1 MSRPHWGWQDPL
13 EASLLPAVSA
23 ESLMGHARAIAA
35 WERESGSPG
44 EARAFDYIETR
55 LKSYGLEVERRE
67 IEAYISLPLESRVLL
82 PDGTVLEALTHSFST
97 STGPEGVEAELV
109 DGGDGTVETLARVG
123 ARGKLALVDSF
134 ATPAK
139 AWAAQEAG
147 TLGQIFTNLDHLH
160 NMIVTTIWGTPTP
173 ETAWRIPKLPCC
185 SIKQVSAETL
195 RARLRQGPLR
205 VRLVTRVRT
214 EWMPIPHL
222 TGHLA
227 GAEEAFT
234 LFSGHVDAWHH
245 GAMDNGSA
253 NATML
258 EVARLLAAHR
268 GGLRRGLRLAFWSGH
283 SHGRYAGSAW
293 YADHAWRELERDGV
307 LHLNVDSTGARGAT
321 DFTVFHA
328 TEDAADFAEAVVA
341 DVTGQRGRARHFSR
355 AGDQSFWGI
364 GLPSAFMSMSQLP
377 PQDSEFGRT
386 TERLFGTSGFPW
398 WWHTREDTI
407 DKLDGAVLA
416 HDTKVFVAS
425 ALRLCNAPVL
435 PLGPARAA
443 RAVADTAAEL
453 HAAAGGRMDLAPL
466 VDAAR
471 GLAASLDAAAPGL
484 ARLAAGDGGDA
495 AGANRL
501 LMRLSRLLVPLLF
514 TGGDRFTH
522 DLAVGIPPLAGL
534 QRARGLPG
542 MDAAADLTKFSL
554 AALGRE
560 RNRAHH
566 ALDVASE
573 LAAELGARVP
583 QGEIR

>member
-1 MSRPHWGWQDPL
+1 MRRPHWGWADPR
-13 EASLLPAVSA
+13 ETALLAAVSA
-23 ESLMGHARAIAA
+23 DSLMAHARAIAT

-44 EARAFDYIETR
+44 EARAFDYIEGR
-55 LKSYGLEVERRE
+55 LKSYGLEVERRL
-67 IEAYISLPLESRVLL
+67 IEAYISLPLEARVVL
-82 PDGTVLEALTHSFST
+82 PDGTALPALTHSFST
-97 STGPEGVEAELV
+97 STGPEGLEAELV
-109 DGGDGTVETLARVG
+109 DGGDGTGETLARAG
-123 ARGKLALVDSF
+123 ARGKLALVDNF

-147 TLGQIFTNLDHLH
+147 TLGQLFTNLDHLH

-173 ETAWRIPKLPCC
+173 ETAWRIPARPCC
-185 SIKQVSAETL
+185 SIRKADADAL
-195 RARLRQGPLR
+195 RARLRAGPLR

-227 GAEEAFT
+227 GADEAFT

-258 EVARLLAAHR
+258 EVARLLAGQR
-268 GGLRRGLRLAFWSGH
+268 GALRRGLRLAFWSGH

-293 YADHAWRELERDGV
+293 YADHAWRELERHGV

-328 TEDAADFAEAVVA
+328 TEDAADFAETVVA

-355 AGDQSFWGI
+355 AGDQSFWGV

-377 PQDSEFGRT
+377 PQDTEFGRT

-416 HDTKVFVAS
+416 ADTRVYVAS
-425 ALRLCNAPVL
+425 ALRLSGAPVL

-443 RAVADTAAEL
+443 RAVADAADEL
-453 HAAAGGRMDLAPL
+453 HAAAGGRMDLAP
-466 VDAAR
+466 VVETAR
-471 GLAASLDAAAPGL
+471 GLAATLDAAAPGL
-484 ARLAAGDGGDA
+484 ARLAAGDGGDVA
-495 AGANRL
+495 AVNRL
-501 LMRLSRLLVPLLF
+501 LMRLSRALVPLLF
-514 TGGDRFTH
+514 TGGDRFAH
-522 DLAVGIPPLAGL
+522 DLAVAVPPLAGL
-534 QRARGLPG
+534 QGVRALPG

-573 LAAELGARVP
+573 LADELADRVP

>member
-1 MSRPHWGWQDPL
+1 
-13 EASLLPAVSA
+13 
-23 ESLMGHARAIAA
+23 
-35 WERESGSPG
+35 
-44 EARAFDYIETR
+44 
-55 LKSYGLEVERRE
+55 
-67 IEAYISLPLESRVLL
+67 
-82 PDGTVLEALTHSFST
+82 
-97 STGPEGVEAELV
+97 
-109 DGGDGTVETLARVG
+109 
-123 ARGKLALVDSF
+123 
-134 ATPAK
+134 
-139 AWAAQEAG
+139 
-147 TLGQIFTNLDHLH
+147 
-160 NMIVTTIWGTPTP
+160 MIVTTIWGTPTP
-173 ETAWRIPKLPCC
+173 ETAWRIPRLPCC
-185 SIKQVSAETL
+185 SIKKVDAERL
-195 RARLRQGPLR
+195 RARLAEGPLR

-258 EVARLLAAHR
+258 EVARLLGRQR
-268 GGLRRGLRLAFWSGH
+268 GALRRGLRLAFWSGH

-293 YADHAWRELERDGV
+293 YADHAWRELERHGV

-328 TEDAADFAEAVVA
+328 TEDAADFAETVVA

-377 PQDSEFGRT
+377 PQDTEFGRT

-416 HDTKVFVAS
+416 QDTKVFVAS

-453 HAAAGGRMDLAPL
+453 HAAAGGRVDLSPL
-466 VDAAR
+466 VDTAR
-471 GLAASLDAAAPGL
+471 GLAAALDAAAPGL
-484 ARLAAGDGGDA
+484 ARLAAGGDGDTA
-495 AGANRL
+495 AANRL
-501 LMRLSRLLVPLLF
+501 LMRLSRVLVPLLF
-514 TGGDRFTH
+514 TGGDRFAH
-522 DLAVGIPPLAGL
+522 DLAVGIPPLTGL
-534 QRARGLPG
+534 QGARALPG

>member
-1 MSRPHWGWQDPL
+1 MTGPHWGWSDPA
-13 EASLLPAVSA
+13 EAVLLSAVSA
-23 ESLMGHARAIAA
+23 DALMAHARAIAT
-35 WERESGSPG
+35 WERESGSPA
-44 EARAFDYIETR
+44 EARAFDYIEDC
-55 LKSYGLEVERRE
+55 LKRYGLEVERRL
-67 IEAYISLPLESRVLL
+67 IEAYISLPQEARVLL
-82 PDGTVLEALTHSFST
+82 PDGSVLEALTHSFSA
-97 STGPEGVEAELV
+97 STAPEGLEARLV
-109 DGGDGTVETLARVG
+109 DGGDGSGEALGG
-123 ARGKLALVDSF
+123 ARGHLALVDSF

-173 ETAWRIPKLPCC
+173 ETAWRIPRLPCC
-185 SIKQVSAETL
+185 SIRRVDAEAL
-195 RARLRQGPLR
+195 RARLRAGPLR
-205 VRLVTRVRT
+205 VRLVTAVRT
-214 EWMPIPHL
+214 AWMPIPHL

-227 GAEEAFT
+227 GREEAFT

-258 EVARLLAAHR
+258 EVARLLGPRR
-268 GGLRRGLRLAFWSGH
+268 GALRRGLRLAFWSGH

-293 YADHAWRELERDGV
+293 YADHAWRELERHGV

-328 TEDAADFAEAVVA
+328 TEDAADFAETVVA

-377 PQDSEFGRT
+377 PQDTPFGRT

-416 HDTKVFVAS
+416 QDTRVFVAA
-425 ALRLCNAPVL
+425 ALRLCNGPVL

-443 RAVADTAAEL
+443 RAVADVAAEL
-453 HAAAGGRMDLAPL
+453 HAAAGGRMDLSPL
-466 VDAAR
+466 VEAAR
-471 GLAASLDAAAPGL
+471 DLAATLDLAAPGL
-484 ARLAAGDGGDA
+484 ARLAAGDGGDPA
-495 AGANRL
+495 AANRL
-501 LMRLSRLLVPLLF
+501 LMRLSRVLVPLLF
-514 TGGDRFTH
+514 TGGDRFAH

-534 QRARGLPG
+534 QRARELPG
-542 MDAAADLTKFSL
+542 MDPAADLSKFSL
-554 AALGRE
+554 AAMGRE

-573 LAAELGARVP
+573 LAALLGAAVP

>member
-1 MSRPHWGWQDPL
+1 MSRAHWSWADPR
-13 EASLLPAVSA
+13 EPSLLAAVSA
-23 ESLMGHARAIAA
+23 DSLMAHARAIAA

-44 EARAFDYIETR
+44 EARAFDYIEGQ
-55 LKSYGLEVERRE
+55 LKGYGFEVERRL
-67 IEAYISLPLESRVLL
+67 IEAYISLPLEAYVLL
-82 PDGTVLEALTHSFST
+82 PDGTRLTALTHSFST
-97 STGPEGVEAELV
+97 STGPEGLEAFLV
-109 DGGDGTVETLARVG
+109 DGGDGATETLERAG
-123 ARGKLALVDSF
+123 ARGRLALVDSF

-173 ETAWRIPKLPCC
+173 ETAWRIPRLPCC
-185 SIKQVSAETL
+185 SIRKTDAEAL
-195 RARLRQGPLR
+195 RARLGRGPLA

-227 GAEEAFT
+227 GADDAFT

-258 EVARLLAAHR
+258 EVARLLAGQR
-268 GGLRRGLRLAFWSGH
+268 GALRRGLRLAFWSGH

-293 YADHAWRELERDGV
+293 YADHAWRELERHGV

-321 DFTVFHA
+321 DYTVFHA

-377 PQDSEFGRT
+377 PQDSDFGRT

-416 HDTKVFVAS
+416 QDTRVFVAS
-425 ALRLCNAPVL
+425 ALRLCHAPVL

-443 RAVADTAAEL
+443 RAVADTAAAL
-453 HAAAGGRMDLAPL
+453 HTEAGGRMDLSPL
-466 VDAAR
+466 VEAAR
-471 GLAASLDAAAPGL
+471 ALAGALDAAAPGL
-484 ARLAAGDGGDA
+484 ARLAGGGDPA
-495 AGANRL
+495 PANRL
-501 LMRLSRLLVPLLF
+501 LTRLSRVLVPLLF
-514 TGGDRFTH
+514 TGGDRFAH

-534 QRARGLPG
+534 QRARELPG
-542 MDAAADLTKFSL
+542 LDPSADHSKFAL
-554 AALGRE
+554 AALTRE

-566 ALDVASE
+566 ALDVAAE
-573 LAAELGARVP
+573 LAAELRDRVS
-583 QGEIR
+583 QGETR

>member
-1 MSRPHWGWQDPL
+1 MSAAHWGWADPR
-13 EASLLPAVSA
+13 EASLLAAVST
-23 ESLMGHARAIAA
+23 ESLMAHARAIAT

-44 EARAFDYIETR
+44 EARAFDYIEGC
-55 LKSYGLEVERRE
+55 LKGYGLEVERRL
-67 IEAYISLPLESRVLL
+67 IEAYISLPLESHVLL
-82 PDGTVLEALTHSFST
+82 PDGSRIPALTHSFST
-97 STGPEGVEAELV
+97 STGAEGLEALLV
-109 DGGDGTVETLARVG
+109 DGGDGAAETLERAG
-123 ARGKLALVDSF
+123 ARGRLALVDSF

-160 NMIVTTIWGTPTP
+160 NMIVTTVWGTPTP
-173 ETAWRIPKLPCC
+173 ETAWRIPRLPCC
-185 SIKQVSAETL
+185 SITKADASAL
-195 RARLRQGPLR
+195 RDRLRRGPLS
-205 VRLVTRVRT
+205 VRLYTRVRT

-258 EVARLLAAHR
+258 EVARLLAGQR
-268 GGLRRGLRLAFWSGH
+268 GALRRGLRLAFWSGH

-293 YADHAWRELERDGV
+293 YADHAWRELERHGV

-321 DFTVFHA
+321 DYTVFHA
-328 TEDAADFAEAVVA
+328 TEDAADFAETVVA

-377 PQDSEFGRT
+377 PQDTDFGRT

-407 DKLDGAVLA
+407 DKLDGDVLA
-416 HDTKVFVAS
+416 QDTRVFVAA
-425 ALRLCNAPVL
+425 ALRLANAPVL

-443 RAVADTAAEL
+443 RAVADTAADL
-453 HAAAGGRMDLAPL
+453 HAAAAGRMDLSPL

-471 GLAASLDAAAPGL
+471 HLAGTLEAAAPGL
-484 ARLAAGDGGDA
+484 ARLAEGGGDA

-501 LMRLSRLLVPLLF
+501 LMRLSRVLVPLLF

-534 QRARGLPG
+534 QPARALPG
-542 MDAAADLTKFSL
+542 RDAAADLTKFAL
-554 AALGRE
+554 AALTRE

-566 ALDVASE
+566 ALDVAAE
-573 LAAELGARVP
+573 LADELRGRVS

>member
-1 MSRPHWGWQDPL
+1 VRRPHWGWQDPL
-13 EASLLPAVSA
+13 EAALLPAVSA
-23 ESLMGHARAIAA
+23 DSLMAHARAIAT

-44 EARAFDYIETR
+44 EARAFDYVEGC
-55 LKSYGLEVERRE
+55 LKRYGLEVERRE

-82 PDGTVLEALTHSFST
+82 PDGTVIGALTHSFSA
-97 STGPEGVEAELV
+97 STGPEGLEAELV
-109 DGGDGTVETLARVG
+109 DGGDGTVETLTRVG
-123 ARGKLALVDSF
+123 ARGKLALVDNF

-147 TLGQIFTNLDHLH
+147 TLGQLFTNLDHLH
-160 NMIVTTIWGTPTP
+160 NMIVTTIWGTPSP
-173 ETAWRIPKLPCC
+173 ETAWRIPKLPCS
-185 SIKQVSAETL
+185 SIKKVDAENL
-195 RARLRQGPLR
+195 RARLQAGPLR

-258 EVARLLAAHR
+258 EVARLLGGHR
-268 GGLRRGLRLAFWSGH
+268 GRLRRGLRLAFWSGH

-377 PQDSEFGRT
+377 PQDTEFGRT

-398 WWHTREDTI
+398 WWHTLEDTI

-443 RAVADTAAEL
+443 RAVADAAAEL
-453 HAAAGGRMDLAPL
+453 HAGASGRFDLSPL
-466 VDAAR
+466 VAAAR

-484 ARLAAGDGGDA
+484 ARLAATDGAETA
-495 AGANRL
+495 AVNRL
-501 LMRLSRLLVPLLF
+501 LMRLSRALVPLLF

-522 DLAVGIPPLAGL
+522 DLAVGVPPLAGL
-534 QRARGLPG
+534 QRARELPG

-566 ALDVASE
+566 ALDVASD
-573 LAAELGARVP
+573 LAAELGTRVP

>member
-1 MSRPHWGWQDPL
+1 
-13 EASLLPAVSA
+13 V
-23 ESLMGHARAIAA
+23 
-35 WERESGSPG
+35 
-44 EARAFDYIETR
+44 
-55 LKSYGLEVERRE
+55 
-67 IEAYISLPLESRVLL
+67 
-82 PDGTVLEALTHSFST
+82 
-97 STGPEGVEAELV
+97 
-109 DGGDGTVETLARVG
+109 
-123 ARGKLALVDSF
+123 
-134 ATPAK
+134 
-139 AWAAQEAG
+139 
-147 TLGQIFTNLDHLH
+147 
-160 NMIVTTIWGTPTP
+160 
-173 ETAWRIPKLPCC
+173 
-185 SIKQVSAETL
+185 
-195 RARLRQGPLR
+195 RQL
-205 VRLVTRVRT
+205 TRVRT
-214 EWMPIPHL
+214 EWRPIPHL

-227 GAEEAFT
+227 GTDPAFT

-258 EVARLLAAHR
+258 EVARLLAGQR
-268 GGLRRGLRLAFWSGH
+268 GALPRGLRLAFWSGH

-293 YADHAWRELERDGV
+293 YADHAWRELERHGV

-328 TEDAADFAEAVVA
+328 TEDAADFAETVVA

-377 PQDSEFGRT
+377 PQDTEFGRT
-386 TERLFGTSGFPW
+386 TERLFGTAGFPW

-416 HDTKVFVAS
+416 EDTRVYVAA
-425 ALRLCNAPVL
+425 ALRLSSAPVL

-443 RAVADTAAEL
+443 RAVADAAEEI
-453 HAAAGGRMDLAPL
+453 HAAAGGRMDLAP
-466 VDAAR
+466 VVETAR
-471 GLAASLDAAAPGL
+471 GLAATLDAAAPGL
-484 ARLAAGDGGDA
+484 ARLAAGDGGDV
-495 AGANRL
+495 AGINRL
-501 LMRLSRLLVPLLF
+501 LMRLSRALVPLLF
-514 TGGDRFTH
+514 TGGDRFAH
-522 DLAVGIPPLAGL
+522 DLAVGVPPLAGL
-534 QRARGLPG
+534 QGARALPG

-573 LAAELGARVP
+573 LADELAHRVP

>member
-1 MSRPHWGWQDPL
+1 MRRPHWAWADPR
-13 EASLLPAVSA
+13 EASLLAAVSA
-23 ESLMGHARAIAA
+23 DSLMAHARAIAT

-44 EARAFDYIETR
+44 EARAFDYIESR
-55 LKSYGLEVERRE
+55 LKSYGLEVERRL
-67 IEAYISLPLESRVLL
+67 IEAYISLPLEARVAL

-97 STGPEGVEAELV
+97 STGPEGLEAELV
-109 DGGDGTVETLARVG
+109 DGGDGAEATLVRAG
-123 ARGKLALVDSF
+123 ARGKLALVDNF

-147 TLGQIFTNLDHLH
+147 TLGQLFTNLDHLH

-173 ETAWRIPKLPCC
+173 ETAWRIPARPCC
-185 SIKQVSAETL
+185 SIRKADADAL
-195 RARLRQGPLR
+195 RARLRAGPLR
-205 VRLVTRVRT
+205 VRLLTRVRT

-227 GAEEAFT
+227 GTDPAFT

-258 EVARLLAAHR
+258 EVARLLAGQR
-268 GGLRRGLRLAFWSGH
+268 GALPRGLRLAFWSGH

-293 YADHAWRELERDGV
+293 YADHAWRELERHGV

-328 TEDAADFAEAVVA
+328 TEDAADFAETVVA

-377 PQDSEFGRT
+377 PQDTEFGRT
-386 TERLFGTSGFPW
+386 TERLFGTAGFPW

-416 HDTKVFVAS
+416 EDTRVYVAA
-425 ALRLCNAPVL
+425 ALRLSSAPVL

-443 RAVADTAAEL
+443 RAVADAAEEI
-453 HAAAGGRMDLAPL
+453 HAAAGGRMDLAP
-466 VDAAR
+466 VVETAR
-471 GLAASLDAAAPGL
+471 GLAATLDAAAPGL
-484 ARLAAGDGGDA
+484 ARLAAGDGGDV
-495 AGANRL
+495 AGINRL
-501 LMRLSRLLVPLLF
+501 LMRLSRALVPLLF
-514 TGGDRFTH
+514 TGGDRFAH
-522 DLAVGIPPLAGL
+522 DLAVGVPPLAGL
-534 QRARGLPG
+534 QGARALPG

-573 LAAELGARVP
+573 LADELAHRVP

>member
-1 MSRPHWGWQDPL
+1 MSAAHWGWADPR
-13 EASLLPAVSA
+13 EGSLLAAVST
-23 ESLMGHARAIAA
+23 ESLMAHARAIAT

-44 EARAFDYIETR
+44 EARAFDYIEGC
-55 LKSYGLEVERRE
+55 LKGYGLEVERRL
-67 IEAYISLPLESRVLL
+67 IEAYISLPLESHVLL
-82 PDGTVLEALTHSFST
+82 PDGSRIPALTHSFST
-97 STGPEGVEAELV
+97 STGAEGLEALLV
-109 DGGDGTVETLARVG
+109 DGGDGAAETLERAG
-123 ARGKLALVDSF
+123 ARGRLALVDSF

-173 ETAWRIPKLPCC
+173 ETAWRIPRLPCC
-185 SIKQVSAETL
+185 SITKADASAL
-195 RARLRQGPLR
+195 RERVRRGPLS
-205 VRLVTRVRT
+205 VRLYTRVRT

-227 GAEEAFT
+227 GAVDAFT

-258 EVARLLAAHR
+258 EVARLLAGQR
-268 GGLRRGLRLAFWSGH
+268 GALRRGLRLAFWSGH

-293 YADHAWRELERDGV
+293 YADHAWRELERHGV

-321 DFTVFHA
+321 DYTVFHA
-328 TEDAADFAEAVVA
+328 TEDAADFAETVVA

-377 PQDSEFGRT
+377 PQDTDFGRT

-407 DKLDGAVLA
+407 DKLDGDVLA
-416 HDTKVFVAS
+416 QDTRVFVAA
-425 ALRLCNAPVL
+425 ALRLANAPVL

-443 RAVADTAAEL
+443 RAVADTAADL
-453 HAAAGGRMDLAPL
+453 HAAAAGRMDLSPL
-466 VDAAR
+466 VAAAR
-471 GLAASLDAAAPGL
+471 RLAGTLEAAAPGL
-484 ARLAAGDGGDA
+484 ARLAEGGGDA

-501 LMRLSRLLVPLLF
+501 LMRLSRVLVPLLF

-534 QRARGLPG
+534 QPARALPG
-542 MDAAADLTKFSL
+542 RDAAADPTKFAL
-554 AALGRE
+554 AALTRE

-566 ALDVASE
+566 ALDVAAE
-573 LAAELGARVP
+573 LADELRGRVS

>member
-1 MSRPHWGWQDPL
+1 MRRQHWGWQDPM
-13 EASLLPAVSA
+13 EAALLPAVSA
-23 ESLMGHARAIAA
+23 DSLMTHARAIAT

-44 EARAFDYIETR
+44 EARAFDYIEGC
-55 LKSYGLEVERRE
+55 LKGYGLEVERRE

-82 PDGTVLEALTHSFST
+82 PDGTVIGALTHSFSA
-97 STGPEGVEAELV
+97 STGPEGLEAELV
-109 DGGDGTVETLARVG
+109 DGGDGTVETLTRVG
-123 ARGKLALVDSF
+123 ARGKLALVDNF

-147 TLGQIFTNLDHLH
+147 TLGQLFTNLDHLH
-160 NMIVTTIWGTPTP
+160 NMIVTTIWGTPSP

-185 SIKQVSAETL
+185 SIKKVDAENL
-195 RARLRQGPLR
+195 RARLRTGPLR

-258 EVARLLAAHR
+258 EVARLLGGQR
-268 GGLRRGLRLAFWSGH
+268 GRLRRGLRLAFWSGH

-293 YADHAWRELERDGV
+293 YADHAWRELERNGV
-307 LHLNVDSTGARGAT
+307 LHLNVDSTGAKGAT

-377 PQDSEFGRT
+377 PQDTEFGRT

-398 WWHTREDTI
+398 WWHTLEDTI
-407 DKLDGAVLA
+407 DKLDGDVLA
-416 HDTKVFVAS
+416 RDTRVFVAS

-453 HAAAGGRMDLAPL
+453 HAAAGGRMDLASL
-466 VDAAR
+466 VAAAR
-471 GLAASLDAAAPGL
+471 GLAAALDAAGPGL
-484 ARLAAGDGGDA
+484 ARLAEGDGRDTVA
-495 AGANRL
+495 ANRL
-501 LMRLSRLLVPLLF
+501 LMRLSRVLVPLLF
-514 TGGDRFTH
+514 TGGDRFAH

-534 QRARGLPG
+534 QPVRDLPG
-542 MDAAADLTKFSL
+542 MDAAANLTKFSL

-560 RNRAHH
+560 RNRAQH

-573 LAAELGARVP
+573 LAAELGTRVP

>member
-1 MSRPHWGWQDPL
+1 MRRAHWGWQDPR
-13 EASLLPAVSA
+13 EAALLPAVSA
-23 ESLMGHARAIAA
+23 DSLMAHARAIAT

-44 EARAFDYIETR
+44 EARAFDYIESR
-55 LKSYGLEVERRE
+55 LKGYGLEVERRL
-67 IEAYISLPLESRVLL
+67 IEAYISLPLEARVLL
-82 PDGTVLEALTHSFST
+82 PDGTELEALTHSFST
-97 STGPEGVEAELV
+97 STAPEGLEAFLV
-109 DGGDGTVETLARVG
+109 DGGDGTVETLARAG
-123 ARGKLALVDSF
+123 ARGKLALVDNF

-147 TLGQIFTNLDHLH
+147 TLGQLFTNLDHLH
-160 NMIVTTIWGTPTP
+160 NMIVTTVWGTPTP
-173 ETAWRIPKLPCC
+173 ETACRIPKLPCC
-185 SIKQVSAETL
+185 SIKRVDAEAL
-195 RARLRQGPLR
+195 RARLAAGPLR

-227 GAEEAFT
+227 GAEEDFT

-258 EVARLLAAHR
+258 EVARLLSGQR
-268 GGLRRGLRLAFWSGH
+268 GALRRGLRLAFWSGH

-293 YADHAWRELERDGV
+293 YADHAWRELERHGV
-307 LHLNVDSTGARGAT
+307 IHMNVDSTGARGAT

-328 TEDAADFAEAVVA
+328 TEDAADFAETVVA

-377 PQDSEFGRT
+377 PQDTEFGRT

-407 DKLDGAVLA
+407 DKLDGDVLA
-416 HDTKVFVAS
+416 HDTRVFVAS
-425 ALRLCNAPVL
+425 ALRLCNGPVL

-443 RAVADTAAEL
+443 RAVADTALEL
-453 HAAAGGRMDLAPL
+453 HTAARGRVDLSPL
-466 VDAAR
+466 VAAAR
-471 GLAASLDAAAPGL
+471 GLAAALDAVAPGL
-484 ARLAAGDGGDA
+484 ARLAAGEAGDTA
-495 AGANRL
+495 AANRL
-501 LMRLSRLLVPLLF
+501 LMRLSRALVPLLF
-514 TGGDRFTH
+514 TGGDRFAH
-522 DLAVGIPPLAGL
+522 DLALSVPPLASL
-534 QRARGLPG
+534 QRARELPG
-542 MDAAADLTKFSL
+542 MAAADDLTKFSL